1 MFLLKKD
8 IADTNIFDILDH
20 VNSING
26 KIYNDVIKFL
36 NNDLCFCYD
45 GEICEY
51 LDFDFKECCQSN
63 NIKTISDLLYTDTG
77 SWILKDFLSI
87 ESIKN
92 MSGILELKENEDLM
106 VYLDISEIKELSEEN
121 EPEEKIGNYLEDVF
135 YKTFHYICTWG
146 GKLHD
151 RINEFCYDDCQITDI
166 IKYIKSGEL
175 NNNKD
180 LANYIIR
187 YFR

>member
-1 MFLLKKD
+1 MILLKKD
-8 IADTNIFDILDH
+8 ISDTNIFDILDH

-45 GEICEY
+45 GEINDF
-51 LDFDFKECCQSN
+51 LDYDFKDTCYSN
-63 NIKTISDLLYTDTG
+63 DITTIEDLLYTDKG
-77 SWILKDFLSI
+77 DQILHDFLSV

-92 MSGILELKENEDLM
+92 MTGILELKENEDLM

-121 EPEEKIGNYLEDVF
+121 EPEEKIGNYLENVF
-135 YKTFHYICTWG
+135 YKTFHYICSYG

-151 RINEFCYDDCQITDI
+151 RINEFCYDDYQITDI

-175 NNNKD
+175 NNTRD

-187 YFR
+187 FFR